1 MRDKLISCQ
10 RPISE
15 KIINLKPFWTIRLVK
30 HSSNNKIVEKYKIVL
45 YNYGNSGGFMKIK
58 SILAALALT
67 LALTPDIAGA
77 NVKPIV
83 ESFTFTP
90 NDLDL
95 ISANTNV
102 AFELVVSHPSGI
114 KNLSTQVNLTGPN
127 GSTLAAN
134 LVRTDL
140 PVNLTLTKVTF
151 KGVLTI
157 PQGVASGAYSVL
169 VAEVSNNSSAGYEYG
184 TGVITPGKLRDL
196 LGAENAL
203 LVRSSGDLNLSY
215 DTFVGPTH
223 NTTISVAYNN
233 PALFNNN
240 NPPIWKV
247 GETYLPNKYFESRV
261 PALPLILSTTTPTIC
276 STDGK
281 ELKLIAIGNCTFK
294 VSTAK
299 TKDYALKEST
309 QVVTITAARSK
320 PELIMGVIANQ
331 TSKSLPKTIEIFR
344 VYSPTGVYILP
355 QATTPTVCIAAGFY
369 VQIVGGG
376 TCTLTY
382 QSEANTSYL
391 GSDLYKVSFE
401 VSKDPQT
408 ITFIPPASVD
418 ISSKTLTLTATASSA
433 GAVTYST
440 TSTEFCALIGS
451 TLNLLKAGNC
461 VITATQAGSSTLAP
475 VSASAT
481 IMLIGAIAKP
491 ATPVVGKK
499 TLVCVKGKTTKKVSG
514 ANPKCPK
521 GYKVKK

>member
-1 MRDKLISCQ
+1 
-10 RPISE
+10 
-15 KIINLKPFWTIRLVK
+15 
-30 HSSNNKIVEKYKIVL
+30 
-45 YNYGNSGGFMKIK
+45 MKFK
-58 SILAALALT
+58 SILIVAVLALALT
-67 LALTPDIAGA
+67 PAIAGA
-77 NVKPIV
+77 NVRPV
-83 ESFTFTP
+83 VDSFTFTP

-102 AFELVVSHPSGI
+102 TFELVVSHPSGI
-114 KNLSTQVNLTGPN
+114 KNTTTQVNLTGPN
-127 GSTLAAN
+127 SSTLAAN

-140 PVNLTLTKVTF
+140 PVNIALPKVTF

-157 PQGVASGAYSVL
+157 PQGIAPGAYSVS
-169 VAEVSNNSSAGYEYG
+169 VSEVSNNSTAGYEYG
-184 TGVITPGKLRDL
+184 TGVITPSKLRDL

-240 NPPIWKV
+240 NPPVWKV
-247 GETYLPNKYFESRV
+247 GESYLPSKYFELRV
-261 PALPLILSTTTPTIC
+261 PSLPLVLSTTTPTIC

-281 ELKLIAIGNCTFK
+281 ELKLIATGNCTFK

-299 TKDYALKEST
+299 TKDYVLKEST

-320 PELIMGVIANQ
+320 PELIMSVIANQ
-331 TSKSLPKTIEIFR
+331 TSKNLPKTIEIFR
-344 VYSPTGVYILP
+344 VYSPNGVYILP

-391 GSDLYKVSFE
+391 ASDLYKVSFE
-401 VSKDPQT
+401 VSRDPQT
-408 ITFIPPASVD
+408 IIFTPPASVD
-418 ISSKTLTLTATASSA
+418 IAGKTLALTAAASSG
-433 GAVTYST
+433 GAITYST
-440 TSTEFCALIGS
+440 TSAESCSVAGA

-461 VITATQAGSSTLAP
+461 VITATQAGSSILAP
-475 VSASAT
+475 VYTTAT
-481 IMLIGAIAKP
+481 IMLTGTIAKP
-491 ATPVVGKK
+491 AVPVVSKK
-499 TLVCVKGKTTKKVSG
+499 TIVCVKGKTTKKVSG
-514 ANPKCPK
+514 SNPKCPK
-521 GYKVKK
+521 GYKLKK

>member
-1 MRDKLISCQ
+1 
-10 RPISE
+10 
-15 KIINLKPFWTIRLVK
+15 
-30 HSSNNKIVEKYKIVL
+30 
-45 YNYGNSGGFMKIK
+45 MKFK
-58 SILAALALT
+58 SILIVAVLALALT
-67 LALTPDIAGA
+67 PAIAGA
-77 NVKPIV
+77 NVRPVV
-83 ESFTFTP
+83 ESFTFSP

-102 AFELVVSHPSGI
+102 TFELVVSHSSGI
-114 KNLSTQVNLTGPN
+114 KNTTTQVNLAGPN

-140 PVNLTLTKVTF
+140 PINTALTKVTF

-157 PQGVASGAYSVL
+157 PQGIAAGAYSVS
-169 VAEVSNNSSAGYEYG
+169 VAEVSNNSTAGYEYG
-184 TGVITPGKLRDL
+184 TGVITPNKLRDL
-196 LGAENAL
+196 VGAENAL
-203 LVRSSGDLNLSY
+203 LVRSNGDLNLSY

-247 GETYLPNKYFESRV
+247 GESYLPSKYFELRV
-261 PALPLILSTTTPTIC
+261 PSLPLVLSTTTPTIC

-281 ELKLIAIGNCTFK
+281 ELKLIATGSCTFK
-294 VSTAK
+294 VSTVK
-299 TKDYALKEST
+299 TKDYVLKEST

-320 PELIMGVIANQ
+320 PELIMSVIANQ
-331 TSKSLPKTIEIFR
+331 TSKNLPKTIEIFR

-391 GSDLYKVSFE
+391 ASDLYKVSFE
-401 VSKDPQT
+401 VSRDPQT
-408 ITFIPPASVD
+408 IIFTPPATVD
-418 ISSKTLTLTATASSA
+418 IAGKTLALTAAASSG
-433 GAVTYST
+433 GAITYST
-440 TSTEFCALIGS
+440 TSVESCSVTGT

-475 VSASAT
+475 VSTTAT
-481 IMLIGAIAKP
+481 IMLAGTITK
-491 ATPVVGKK
+491 PVVNKK
-499 TLVCVKGKTTKKVSG
+499 TIVCIKGKTTKKVSG
-514 ANPKCPK
+514 SNPKCPK
-521 GYKVKK
+521 GYKLKK